1 MMKVTI
7 KVMKA
12 TITMMKMNKT
22 VNGNKSKKLTT
33 INTTIN
39 DDENNNLLRP

>member
-22 VNGNKSKKLTT
+22 VNGNKSKKLTMMNAT
-33 INTTIN
+33 IS
-39 DDENNNLLRP
+39 DDARNN